1 MTLVLYYLPAAI
13 VAGLVLGVA
22 GSREFKRGLMRGGLN
37 IALLVGG
44 MAALGLL
51 VALAE
56 NPAM

>member
-13 VAGLVLGVA
+13 VAGLVLGLA
-22 GSREFKRGLMRGGLN
+22 GSREFKRGLMRGALN
-37 IALLVGG
+37 VALLVGG

>member
-1 MTLVLYYLPAAI
+1 MTLFLYYLPVAV

-22 GSREFKRGLMRGGLN
+22 GSREFKRGLMRGALN
-37 IALLVGG
+37 VAFLVAG

-56 NPAM
+56 NPAL

>member
-1 MTLVLYYLPAAI
+1 MTLFLYYLPVAV

-22 GSREFKRGLMRGGLN
+22 GSREFKRGLMRGALN
-37 IALLVGG
+37 VAFLVGG

-56 NPAM
+56 NPAL

>member
-13 VAGLVLGVA
+13 AAGLVLGVA

-37 IALLVGG
+37 VALLVGG

-56 NPAM
+56 NPAL

>member
-1 MTLVLYYLPAAI
+1 VTLVLYYLPAAI
-13 VAGLVLGVA
+13 AAGLVLGVA

-37 IALLVGG
+37 VALLVGG

-56 NPAM
+56 NPAL